1 LELFMRFDAR
11 HTRGGPLS
19 VRITS
24 VLLVLSAAVI
34 AGFDV
39 GRSSEQGREQT
50 AAVSGLGDSE
60 GDPASAYET
69 SAPAG
74 SLADF
79 EARTLPGV
87 ASAQVEAIDPAD
99 VFALLEAEA
108 LADALADR
116 EIHEEEHAAFVPE
129 LESGIGVVEGEL
141 KSGQTLSSALSEF
154 DVRPSIVHVI
164 ASELSSVFS
173 FRRARPGQQY
183 RLVLDHEGQV
193 LTFDYRINADES
205 VHLMRDANG
214 LYHARKDVNELVPH
228 VVRMAGIVET
238 SLYEAVGDLGEDP
251 SLASTFANVF
261 AWQFDFNRSVRKG
274 DEFSVLYER
283 MYRTGTDGRGEY
295 VRPGRILAARYRSGD
310 QEYEALHFE
319 PEDGRGGYYRSD
331 GTSIERQFLTAPLNY
346 ARITS
351 GYSNARRH
359 PILNVTRA
367 HHGIDYAAPRGTPVW
382 AVADGT
388 VVHRGRNGGF
398 GHLVKVRHAGGYVS
412 YYSHLSRYAENL
424 HVGQKVSQKQVVGYI
439 GSSGLA
445 TGPHTCF
452 RIAKDGRYLNP
463 FKIESPPAD
472 PISTQSR
479 ALFAQRRAE
488 LMIGLDGGTV
498 VAVQDAL

>member
-1 LELFMRFDAR
+1 MRFDAR

-24 VLLVLSAAVI
+24 VLLVLSAVVI

-39 GRSSEQGREQT
+39 GEGSEPGGEH
-50 AAVSGLGDSE
+50 AAVVLALGDSE
-60 GDPASAYET
+60 GGPASAYET
-69 SAPAG
+69 SAPAR
-74 SLADF
+74 SPANFD
-79 EARTLPGV
+79 AQTLPGV
-87 ASAQVEAIDPAD
+87 VSARVEPIEPAD

-108 LADALADR
+108 AADALADG
-116 EIHEEEHAAFVPE
+116 EAYEEEYAALVPE
-129 LESGIGVVEGEL
+129 PESEIGVVEGEL
-141 KSGQTLSSALSEF
+141 KSGQTLSSALAEF
-154 DVRPSIVHVI
+154 DIRPSIVHVI
-164 ASELSSVFS
+164 ASELNPVFS
-173 FRRARPGQQY
+173 FRRARPGQKY
-183 RLVLDHEGQV
+183 RLVVDQEGQI
-193 LTFDYRINADES
+193 LTFDYRINSDES
-205 VHLMRDANG
+205 VHLMRDAKG

-310 QEYEALHFE
+310 REYEALHFE

-463 FKIESPPAD
+463 FKVESPPAG